1 MKKILTTAH
10 LCVILIFNAEA
21 QQIFEE
27 DNDQFVRSLDESYVR
42 GLLFLQSTQN
52 EDGSWSDT
60 SYGSQPGVVGMAV
73 LAFLSRGDDPEFG
86 TFSKSIKLA
95 VQQILKQQD
104 NETGYIG
111 TSMYN
116 HGFATLALAEY
127 YGLTNDAKI
136 GPALKKATNL
146 IVSAQKTNPK
156 GAWRYSPESNDA
168 DTTVTGAQMVAL
180 FAARNA
186 GIEVPDLTISK
197 GKKFLLECQDERGG
211 FGYTG
216 NSGAN
221 LPRTAI
227 GSLILALDKDTN
239 SDAYKNSIKYL
250 RENARFGDQGHKFYS
265 LYYTAQAM
273 FRTTQEEWNRWNLEN
288 VRQLQSSQTENG
300 SWNGNYGNTFAT
312 SAALLSMALNY
323 RYLPIY
329 ER

>member
-1 MKKILTTAH
+1 MKKILTIAH

-127 YGLTNDAKI
+127 YGLTNDSKI

-156 GAWRYSPESNDA
+156 GC
-168 DTTVTGAQMVAL
+168 
-180 FAARNA
+180 
-186 GIEVPDLTISK
+186 
-197 GKKFLLECQDERGG
+197 LE
-211 FGYTG
+211 
-216 NSGAN
+216 
-221 LPRTAI
+221 I
-227 GSLILALDKDTN
+227 
-239 SDAYKNSIKYL
+239 
-250 RENARFGDQGHKFYS
+250 
-265 LYYTAQAM
+265 
-273 FRTTQEEWNRWNLEN
+273 
-288 VRQLQSSQTENG
+288 QS
-300 SWNGNYGNTFAT
+300 
-312 SAALLSMALNY
+312 
-323 RYLPIY
+323 RK
-329 ER
+329 